1 MEQNDM
7 AQIALP
13 SIDYSVI
20 LQLLIIF
27 GSATALLIVDL
38 FVAAGSKRITALL
51 AFAATIVAL
60 VAGQYS
66 TMGSTLAGAVSYGPM
81 SQLVNIIILA
91 ATAISILLASDALP
105 KQGIERGETY
115 ILMLL
120 ASGGMLLLSQGS
132 SVVMLFLGLELLSIA
147 LYVLTAIAFPRLS
160 SEEAGLKYLI
170 IGAFGAGF
178 LVFGIALT
186 FGATGYLTLSDIASH
201 IPTSGIERG
210 YFWVGVT
217 LMLIGF
223 GYKVSLVPFHMWTP
237 DVYQG
242 APTPITAFMSVGS
255 KVAGFVAIV
264 SILQVLGTELLVLR
278 PILIGV
284 SIATMAVGSIVAISQ
299 TSIKRM
305 LAYSSISHA
314 GFVMLGVLS
323 GDANGLQAAI
333 FYLAAY
339 TITNLAAFAVVMLL
353 EANDGSDL
361 TIADLA
367 GLWQRH
373 PWLSVVMSLSLLSL
387 AGVPPTAGFFAKF
400 LIVTAVWQSGL
411 AWLAV
416 AAAVASAIGAFFY
429 VRCMLQMYSGD
440 SQTSEPTRIPLA
452 SMIAMVVV
460 TIAIIVVGL
469 APWTITSALALAQ

>member
-1 MEQNDM
+1 M

-20 LQLLIIF
+20 LQLVIVF
-27 GSATALLIVDL
+27 GSATVLLIVDL
-38 FVAAGSKRITALL
+38 FVPAERKRITALL
-51 AFAATIVAL
+51 AFAATVAAL

-66 TMGSTLAGAVSYGPM
+66 SAGSTFAGTVSFGPM
-81 SQLVNIIILA
+81 QQLVNIIILA
-91 ATAISILLASDALP
+91 ATAVSILLASDALP
-105 KQGIERGETY
+105 KQGIERGEAY
-115 ILMLL
+115 VLMLL
-120 ASGGMLLLSQGS
+120 ACGGMLLLSQGS
-132 SVVMLFLGLELLSIA
+132 SVVILFLGLELLSIA

-170 IGAFGAGF
+170 VGAFGAGF

-186 FGATGYLTLSDIASH
+186 FGATGYLTISDIATH
-201 IPTSGIERG
+201 IPAGGIERS

-255 KVAGFVAIV
+255 KVAGFIAIV
-264 SILQVLGTELLVLR
+264 SILQVLGTELVVLR

-299 TSIKRM
+299 TSLKRM

-323 GDANGLQAAI
+323 GETNGLHAAV
-333 FYLAAY
+333 FYLATY
-339 TITNLAAFAVVMLL
+339 TITNLAAFAVVMIL

-361 TIADLA
+361 TVADLA

-373 PWLSVVMSLSLLSL
+373 PWLSAVMSLSLLSL
-387 AGVPPTAGFFAKF
+387 AGAPPTAGFFAKF
-400 LIVTAVWQSGL
+400 LIITSTWQSGL
-411 AWLAV
+411 GWLAV
-416 AAAVASAIGAFFY
+416 TAAVASAIGAFFY

-440 SQTSEPTRIPLA
+440 SNSNEPTRIPLA
-452 SMIAMVVV
+452 SMVVV
-460 TIAIIVVGL
+460 IIMTIAIIVVGL
-469 APWTITSALALAQ
+469 APWTVTSALALVQ